1 MTQGYEEEQER
12 LKAGVETLEE
22 WMENEEE
29 MDGNMDSFLDVVQ
42 RYVDVPELTPTIV
55 NEYIKKIIV
64 YAPDK
69 SSGHRQQKVKI
80 FWNFLDETAIPDIE
94 GTVVYQRPLKTQKTA

>member
-12 LKAGVETLEE
+12 LKAEVETLEE
-22 WMENEEE
+22 WVENEEE

-42 RYVDVPELTPTIV
+42 RYMDVPELTPTIV

-80 FWNFLDETAIPDIE
+80 FWNFLDEIDIPDIE